1 MSSHF
6 EKVKNYL
13 LELGLE
19 IVEENA
25 DEELVVV
32 RDEERGIN
40 NLIIDCEEPILI
52 LEQMVMGVPQS
63 DRERFFERLLQI
75 NRNLIH
81 GAFVLDEES
90 KYVLFRDTLQLQN
103 LDFNELEGSILALE
117 LALVEYG
124 DELASYVK
132 TK

>member
-132 TK
+132 AK

>member
-1 MSSHF
+1 MNSHF

-132 TK
+132 AK